1 MPAGRRP
8 RPVSLG
14 RHLSSGPHAHRP
26 QAPDAPAKLG
36 RLRRLN
42 LAATVFFGI
51 QVALLLVL
59 SDPVTLPVLGS
70 YLTSAPGSDQFA
82 TKNLFDL
89 RVDLL
94 VALFLALALIDHLFV
109 ATAGRGKYES
119 DVSRGVNPARW
130 WEYSV
135 SASIMVVLIA
145 MLSGVSDVV
154 ALLMMFGAN
163 AAMILFGLVMERSN
177 LGREEV
183 DWSPFIYG
191 CLIGA
196 VPWIGI
202 VIQFILAEGEGSVPG
217 FVYGI
222 FVSLFILFNC
232 FALNMWLGYRGRG
245 QWKDPL
251 FVELVYVILSLTA
264 KTALA
269 WQVYAGAL
277 AGSGA

>member
-1 MPAGRRP
+1 MISRTEGQADPAR
-8 RPVSLG
+8 
-14 RHLSSGPHAHRP
+14 LSR
-26 QAPDAPAKLG
+26 LG
-36 RLRRLN
+36 RLN
-42 LAATVFFGI
+42 LVATAFFGI
-51 QVALLLVL
+51 QVVLLLIL

-82 TKNLFDL
+82 TKELFDL
-89 RVDLL
+89 RVDVL
-94 VALFLALALIDHLFV
+94 VAVFLGLALLDHLFV
-109 ATAGRGKYES
+109 STVGRRSYEAN
-119 DVSRGVNPARW
+119 VARGVNPARW

-145 MLSGVSDVV
+145 MLAGVSDVV
-154 ALLMMFGAN
+154 ALLVMFGAN
-163 AAMILFGLVMERSN
+163 AAMILFGLVMERTN
-177 LGREEV
+177 LGRDGV
-183 DWSPFIYG
+183 DWSPFVYG

-202 VIQFILAEGEGSVPG
+202 VIQFILSEGEGSVPG

-222 FVSLFILFNC
+222 FVSLFILFNG

-245 QWKDPL
+245 RWKDPL
-251 FVELVYVILSLTA
+251 FVETVYVILSLTA

-277 AGSGA
+277 AGSSA

>member
-1 MPAGRRP
+1 MNSEAGKQS
-8 RPVSLG
+8 VS
-14 RHLSSGPHAHRP
+14 
-26 QAPDAPAKLG
+26 AKLS

-42 LAATVFFGI
+42 LVAAAFFGI
-51 QVALLLVL
+51 QAILLLAL

-82 TKNLFDL
+82 TKDLLDL
-89 RVDLL
+89 RVDVL
-94 VALFLALALIDHLFV
+94 VALFLGLALVDHLFV
-109 ATAGRGKYES
+109 ATVGREKYEA
-119 DVSRGVNPARW
+119 DVPRGTNPARW
-130 WEYSV
+130 WEYSI

-145 MLSGVSDVV
+145 MLAGVSDVV

-163 AAMILFGLVMERSN
+163 AAMILFGLVMERAN
-177 LGREEV
+177 LGRDQV

-191 CLIGA
+191 CVIGA
-196 VPWIGI
+196 FPWLGI
-202 VIQFILAEGEGSVPG
+202 AIQFVLSEGEGSVPG

-222 FVSLFILFNC
+222 FVSLFVLFNC
-232 FALNMWLGYRGRG
+232 FALNMWLGYRARGR
-245 QWKDPL
+245 WNDPL

>member
-1 MPAGRRP
+1 MTPERDQK
-8 RPVSLG
+8 PVS
-14 RHLSSGPHAHRP
+14 
-26 QAPDAPAKLG
+26 AKLA

-42 LAATVFFGI
+42 LAATLFFGI
-51 QVALLLVL
+51 QVVLLLIL
-59 SDPVTLPVLGS
+59 SDPVTLPVFGS
-70 YLTSAPGSDQFA
+70 FLTAAPGSDQFG
-82 TKNLFDL
+82 TKDLFDL

-109 ATAGRGKYES
+109 ATLGRRNYES
-119 DVSRGVNPARW
+119 NVVRGINPVRW
-130 WEYSV
+130 IEYSI

-145 MLSGVSDVV
+145 MLSGASDVV

-163 AAMILFGLVMERSN
+163 AAMILFGLVMERTN

-183 DWSPFIYG
+183 DWSPFVYG

-202 VIQFILAEGEGSVPG
+202 AIQFMLSESDGSVPG

-222 FVSLFILFNC
+222 FVSLFILFNG
-232 FALNMWLGYRGRG
+232 FAVNMWLGYRGKGR
-245 QWKDPL
+245 WNDPL

-269 WQVYAGAL
+269 WQVYSGAL
-277 AGSGA
+277 AGSSA